1 MYAIWWFMICI
12 FYNNIMR
19 RGWLCIFS
27 CWFFLLFVPR
37 EEKDKAIKS
46 LKDEVR
52 ELREKEEE
60 KLEEERKKV
69 LDKIKKEVT
78 AYQEEKMADLKKDNE
93 KVGFTYHVTS
103 DYWTFSAFIAK

>member
-1 MYAIWWFMICI
+1 MINHYS
-12 FYNNIMR
+12 FQKNLLDL
-19 RGWLCIFS
+19 WVSFFS
-27 CWFFLLFVPR
+27 GTHCLFFSFVTHR

-103 DYWTFSAFIAK
+103 DY